1 MKTLIENFSKQLRDA
16 IEIGAKSAIR
26 NPKSE
31 IRNAIVTGL
40 GGSGLGGTIVSEIVA
55 GECSVPVVVNKDYFL
70 PAFVNENSLV
80 IVSSYSGNTE
90 ETVQAMEAALK
101 AKAKIICVTSGGKIS
116 EMAKQNN
123 CDIITIPGGSPP
135 RAALAYSLTQLFF
148 ILKKLQLVKSDFE
161 KQLKDAA
168 DLVDAEENNIRKE
181 AMEIS
186 DFLFN
191 KMPVIYAADGFN
203 GVATRF
209 RQQLNENSKLLCWH
223 HILPEMNHNE
233 LVGWAGGNDDI
244 AVVILRN
251 KTDYSRT
258 QARIEFSKKVFAQHT
273 PHIKE
278 IWSKG
283 KIKLE
288 QSIYLIHLTDWVSL
302 FLAEKKGVDAVEVNI
317 INELKG
323 ELGKI

>member
-1 MKTLIENFSKQLRDA
+1 MKTLIENFSKQLREA
-16 IEIGAKSAIR
+16 IEIGKKSEIH
-26 NPKSE
+26 NPQSE
-31 IRNAIVTGL
+31 IRNVIVTGL
-40 GGSGLGGTIVSEIVA
+40 GGSGIGGTIVSEIVS
-55 GECSVPVVVNKDYFL
+55 GECPVPIVVNKDYFL

-90 ETVQAMEAALK
+90 ETIQAMEAALK
-101 AKAKIICVTSGGKIS
+101 AKAKIVCVTSGGKIS
-116 EMAKQNN
+116 EMAKKNN

-148 ILKKLQLVKSDFE
+148 ILKKFQLVKSDFE
-161 KQLKDAA
+161 KQLNDSIALLA
-168 DLVDAEENNIRKE
+168 AEENNIRNE
-181 AMEIS
+181 AMEIAE
-186 DFLFN
+186 FLFN
-191 KMPVIYAADGFN
+191 KIPVIYAADGYN

-209 RQQLNENSKLLCWH
+209 RQQLNENSKMLCWH

-233 LVGWAGGNDDI
+233 LVGWAGGRDDLAI
-244 AVVILRN
+244 VILRN
-251 KTDYSRT
+251 KTDYQRT
-258 QARIEFSKKVFAQHT
+258 QSRIEFSKKVFAQHT

-283 KIKLE
+283 KTKLE

-317 INELKG
+317 INQLKDT
-323 ELGKI
+323 LGKS